1 VTKSKRLFGKSRRNF
16 RTSEIRRLEL
26 GYEVKGPVE
35 IFTVY
40 AAVGPE
46 EEKLAL
52 ASYQGFEGWADPG
65 EWREFTQDLARSL
78 GVEAIA

>member
-1 VTKSKRLFGKSRRNF
+1 VGVPGELDAHDVIRRVDA
-16 RTSEIRRLEL
+16 EVRRLEL

-35 IFTVY
+35 TFTVY